1 MFDKALKTAA
11 FALMLVSAV
20 YVSGWA
26 AQAAYD
32 TFGGFVDR
40 QTLTQNSLTHTVQS
54 GDTLYGIAE
63 RYYPKN
69 EGKMSFAEFYYY
81 VREANP
87 SANRRFLQPGEV
99 VTVNY
104 YTVTKQQ

>member
-1 MFDKALKTAA
+1 MFDKVLKATAIALTI
-11 FALMLVSAV
+11 VSAV
-20 YVSGWA
+20 YCSGWA
-26 AQAAYD
+26 AQEVAT

-40 QTLTQNSLTHTVQS
+40 QTMNRVSAEYTVQK

-63 RYYPKN
+63 KFYHKN

-81 VREANP
+81 VRMDNP

-104 YTVTKQQ
+104 YTVTNKQ